1 VLNEST
7 SENQER
13 ISALVEGEE
22 AEKEVK
28 IRELFSFEKFAEMHK
43 K

>member
-1 VLNEST
+1 MLNEST

-22 AEKEVK
+22 AEKVK
-28 IRELFSFEKFAEMHK
+28 IRELFSFEKFAEMYK